1 MRYPTDDDIDCTEEL
16 DEFHPA
22 PVSVQSGA
30 IVAPAAVAQVRE
42 GAVLRD
48 RYVLGRPLAESGRS
62 IVFAAQDLRRDVG
75 AGESSDVAIKVLSEE
90 QRHSAAAIARLR
102 REFRQTQA
110 LRHPGAVRMYDLD
123 CDRDTWFITMEKL
136 EGVSLKSRLE
146 RESGRALNTAEAIRI
161 AFGCAD
167 VLDCAHQQGTP
178 HGDFKPGNVFL
189 DESGAVKVLDFG
201 AAADIPP
208 PSGPADPDAGTIPRS
223 ATRSYA
229 SPEVLDGLAPE
240 PSDDVFSFTCVVY
253 EMLAGRHPFDRVPA
267 NDARDAAREVAPLP
281 QLAPAQNAAL
291 LKGLAWTRAERPG
304 SAQALMQ
311 SVLKA
316 DVAVAAVSPEAA
328 PVPPSTRTRSRP
340 LRWSAG
346 WLVAAVLGAGIW
358 FAFIAAERNHEVAAV
373 SKAPTQSAPKQTVPA
388 PAVPAPPA
396 SAVTS
401 PPVTIKAAEPA
412 VATEPERADSTK
424 RTTPPPPVI
433 RDKVSIEADSPSIT
447 VSEGAPSAVILL
459 RRQGDRSAPAQVTWR
474 LADGSARAG
483 QDYDGPTKGTV
494 RFPAGQTSRAL
505 YIPLVN
511 DQAKELQ
518 EFFTLSLAPRPT
530 ALGKNR
536 QVTITIDDD
545 D

>member
-22 PVSVQSGA
+22 PVRAQSGA
-30 IVAPAAVAQVRE
+30 TAALAAVAQVRE
-42 GAVLRD
+42 GAILRD
-48 RYVLGRPLAESGRS
+48 RYALGRPLAESGRS
-62 IVFAAQDLRRDVG
+62 IVFAAQDLRRDAG

-90 QRHSAAAIARLR
+90 QRPSPAAIARLK

-123 CDRDTWFITMEKL
+123 CDRDTWFITMERL
-136 EGVSLKSRLE
+136 EGVSLRSRLE
-146 RESGRALNTAEAIRI
+146 HESGRALNTAEAIRI
-161 AFGCAD
+161 AFACAD
-167 VLDCAHQQGTP
+167 VLDHAHRQGTP

-189 DESGAVKVLDFG
+189 DESGVVKVLDFG
-201 AAADIPP
+201 AAADISP

-240 PSDDVFSFTCVVY
+240 PRDDVFSFACVVY

-267 NDARDAAREVAPLP
+267 NDARDAAREAAPLP

-291 LKGLAWTRAERPG
+291 LKGLAWARAERPD

-316 DVAVAAVSPEAA
+316 DLTVAAVSPEAA
-328 PVPPSTRTRSRP
+328 PVPTSIQARSRP

-346 WLVAAVLGAGIW
+346 WLVAVALGAGLW
-358 FAFIAAERNHEVAAV
+358 FAFIATERNHDVAAV
-373 SKAPTQSAPKQTVPA
+373 SRPPTESAPRQAVPA
-388 PAVPAPPA
+388 PAVPASPA
-396 SAVTS
+396 PVVTS
-401 PPVTIKAAEPA
+401 PPVTLKAAEPA
-412 VATEPERADSTK
+412 VATESERADSTK

-433 RDKVSIEADSPSIT
+433 RDKVRIEADSPSIT

-459 RRQGDRSAPAQVTWR
+459 RRVGDRSTLAQVSWS

-505 YIPLVN
+505 YIPLVD
-511 DQAKELQ
+511 DQAQELQ
-518 EFFTLSLAPRPT
+518 EFFTLSLASRSA
-530 ALGKNR
+530 ALGQNR
-536 QVTITIDDD
+536 KVTITIEDDD
-545 D
+545 